1 MSSHIR
7 LKLGALMIL
16 LSALFAVLLAQDPQI
31 ASAAASIYVA
41 LLLTAFVA
49 SNVWKKP

>member
-1 MSSHIR
+1 MTSNTR
-7 LKLGALMIL
+7 LRLGALMIS
-16 LSALFAVLLAQDPQI
+16 LSALFAVLLAWDPQM

-41 LLLTAFVA
+41 LFLTAFVL

>member
-7 LKLGALMIL
+7 LKLGALMIF
-16 LSALFAVLLAQDPQI
+16 LSALFAVLIAQDPQM
-31 ASAAASIYVA
+31 ASAVASAYVA
-41 LLLTAFVA
+41 ILLTVFVL